1 MGRHRGDDPQP
12 SRWPAVLV
20 LLPRNPGG
28 ELRRALVRA
37 PGVSGGRNH
46 VRQPRGVAQPGY
58 GAAAGSVVRPGPD
71 AHAAAA
77 AAAARQPGARGSGG
91 PGRPGLSRR
100 SIVQFHSYL
109 TASFVG
115 KNRGPMQRAPFSCL
129 LFVGMLVTSAH
140 AQRDTTARLAGTVRS
155 SINGLPISGVMVAV
169 KGSRVFGVS
178 DSTGSFAL
186 GGLPEGRQVVRILYG
201 DSLSYE
207 HEMDLKSGKTLKLAV
222 LLDVVAAELAPI
234 VVEAQTIRAERSLVG
249 FYDRSKWTVGRF
261 YTRAGP
267 DQRAAPPPGGG
278 VGEGGGP
285 KVGRVGGWPPRRKE
299 GGGPGGRLPVL
310 GGGGAAGARPHH
322 IPGGQ
327 LSGG

>member
-58 GAAAGSVVRPGPD
+58 GARASSGGRPGPD

-77 AAAARQPGARGSGG
+77 AAQQPGARGSGG

-115 KNRGPMQRAPFSCL
+115 KDRGPMQRAPFSCL

-207 HEMDLKSGKTLKLAV
+207 HEMDLKSGKTLRLAV

-249 FYDRSKWTVGRF
+249 FYDRRKWTVGRF

-267 DQRAAPPPGGG
+267 GHGGAHCR
-278 VGEGGGP
+278 
-285 KVGRVGGWPPRRKE
+285 GRPVGGSAGRR
-299 GGGPGGRLPVL
+299 GCWVRGR
-310 GGGGAAGARPHH
+310 GSQGAEE
-322 IPGGQ
+322 
-327 LSGG
+327 SG